1 MKQSSS
7 AKTELLCPS
16 AQPTMAES
24 VVFGIVAGTVEQP
37 QLNHLVKP
45 QPVTEELLALAHPVN
60 PTEIFRF
67 AAPCANSACQHFD
80 GSQCRLATRI
90 VEGLPAVVEQL
101 PPCPIRASC
110 RWWQQEGKAACMRC
124 PQIATETFSPS
135 EQLLQASNPAFY

>member
-7 AKTELLCPS
+7 AKNEPLCPS
-16 AQPTMAES
+16 AQPTMTES

-37 QLNHLVKP
+37 QLTHLVKP
-45 QPVTEELLALAHPVN
+45 QPVTEELLALAHPVK

-67 AAPCANSACQHFD
+67 AAPCANSSCQHFD

-110 RWWQQEGKAACMRC
+110 RWWQQEGKAACLRC

-135 EQLLQASNPAFY
+135 KQLLQASDPAVY

>member
-7 AKTELLCPS
+7 AKTEPLCPS
-16 AQPTMAES
+16 AQPTMTES

-37 QLNHLVKP
+37 QLTHLVKP

-67 AAPCANSACQHFD
+67 AAPCAKSACQHFD

-135 EQLLQASNPAFY
+135 KQLLQASDPAVY